1 MQKIKISI
9 SFLFATVFLFSIII
23 CQLLKDVLICTVNT
37 MLDAYLTLFRMF
49 GLKNV
54 QTWNNKTNLFGSKV
68 IVLKC
73 DEIIHEEL
81 GMFGMERTIIL
92 RECRYYS
99 HLFVESYF
107 CALQT

>member
-1 MQKIKISI
+1 
-9 SFLFATVFLFSIII
+9 
-23 CQLLKDVLICTVNT
+23 

-73 DEIIHEEL
+73 DEIIPEE
-81 GMFGMERTIIL
+81 
-92 RECRYYS
+92 
-99 HLFVESYF
+99 
-107 CALQT
+107 